1 MIWSKLDFERE
12 VRRQLIELESIRKR
26 VPADSDVRIRIDRL
40 EASHVNL
47 LRKLEEI
54 LPSNKA
60 PPTSSMPRCAQ
71 IARELRSM
79 VKTSEVQT
87 TTQSVRQRIS
97 LSSALE
103 TATEGTAPEKAM
115 GGGFPQGQEL
125 PTLDCRCA
133 SCGQILLSSLLA
145 GESVLLSDGLWYHPI
160 CHGNGEPHQKPGMLN

>member
-26 VPADSDVRIRIDRL
+26 VPADSDVRKRIDRL

-54 LPSNKA
+54 FPSNKA
-60 PPTSSMPRCAQ
+60 PSTSSIPRRAQ
-71 IARELRSM
+71 IERELRTL

-87 TTQSVRQRIS
+87 TALSVRQRIS
-97 LSSALE
+97 FSSALE
-103 TATEGTAPEKAM
+103 TATQGTTPESTM
-115 GGGFPQGQEL
+115 GGFPQGQEL

-133 SCGQILLSSLLA
+133 SCGQILFSSLLA
-145 GESVLLSDGLWYHPI
+145 GESVLLSDGLWYHPV
-160 CHGNGEPHQKPGMLN
+160 CHGDGEPYQKPGLLN